1 MERKIKKF
9 VLESLLDWHYWS
21 VENGCTILTI
31 HGNQFNQEQIDYF
44 INELGRHERKTEES
58 RFEYIARTVE
68 EIKKEGG
75 ILFERAS
82 ALIEFMR
89 IYRIAI
95 SKFGFGKEVTPYQFL
110 SWASSRRTFSVP
122 QDLRLWLEEE
132 RAKLPAARKAALEA
146 ENEQLKARITELETE
161 LAACRE
167 QSPNTKTSAATKAR
181 QEKNLAEWK
190 NAFKAMIPVILQCQE
205 EGPKPRTTPE
215 LATMCAKNGVTLDK
229 TKMAFL
235 RECLRECLGT
245 EYVNTTGGPT
255 IQG

>member
-9 VLESLLDWHYWS
+9 ALESLLDWHYWS

-132 RAKLPAARKAALEA
+132 RAKLPAGRKAALEA

-167 QSPNTKTSAATKAR
+167 PLEEARREISDKEYEYFFEAYPVCKMICDLHLAGNSQAEIRAALIDKGYTNAQTGFLTQEDTLIRSDDAVKQSVKRSQK
-181 QEKNLAEWK
+181 KLK
-190 NAFKAMIPVILQCQE
+190 V
-205 EGPKPRTTPE
+205 
-215 LATMCAKNGVTLDK
+215 
-229 TKMAFL
+229 
-235 RECLRECLGT
+235 
-245 EYVNTTGGPT
+245 
-255 IQG
+255 

>member
-1 MERKIKKF
+1 MERKIKNF

-167 QSPNTKTSAATKAR
+167 PLEEAR
-181 QEKNLAEWK
+181 RE
-190 NAFKAMIPVILQCQE
+190 IS
-205 EGPKPRTTPE
+205 
-215 LATMCAKNGVTLDK
+215 DK
-229 TKMAFL
+229 
-235 RECLRECLGT
+235 
-245 EYVNTTGGPT
+245 EYE
-255 IQG
+255 